1 MTLCLRGKKKYS
13 MPSLLKHPQ
22 SFYIGEFNFETAR
35 SGGKGGQHVNKT
47 ESKVTLVFDL
57 NQTEL
62 FSETEKNRISQ
73 KLGSHYHDGIIRVVS
88 ETSRS
93 QFQNKKLA
101 IERFFEIF
109 EKALIVPKRR
119 VPTKISKGKKEARL
133 KSKKIDSQKK
143 QTRRKPGID

>member
-1 MTLCLRGKKKYS
+1 VPTNLKY
-13 MPSLLKHPQ
+13 PQ
-22 SFYIGEFNFETAR
+22 SFYISEFNFETAR

-57 NQTEL
+57 NSTEL
-62 FSETEKNRISQ
+62 FTEEEKKRIAQ

-101 IERFFEIF
+101 IERFFEII
-109 EKALIVPKRR
+109 EKALIVPRR
-119 VPTKISKGKKEARL
+119 RIATKISKGKKEARL
-133 KSKKIDSQKK
+133 KTKKIDSVRK
-143 QTRRKPGID
+143 QARRKPGTGD